1 MKAEPNTAIL
11 EEASSEELAVYF
23 SDKNDGDP
31 VEFKIYG
38 RLRGTEGTMRFVQID
53 EVILPEKA
61 AGLPV
66 NKEAEEEDLQ
76 ALTP

>member
-1 MKAEPNTAIL
+1 
-11 EEASSEELAVYF
+11 
-23 SDKNDGDP
+23 